1 MKGRVVIGMSGG
13 VDSSVA
19 AYLLKQQGYDVIGLF
34 MRNWDSL
41 VNNDILGNKSIND
54 AICPMQVDYLDAKKV
69 AEQLNIDLYRVNF
82 VEEYWQYVFTYF
94 LEKYEGGR
102 TPNPDILCNKY
113 IKFSAFLNYALEKLN
128 ADYIA
133 MGHYAKVKYNDE
145 TKKYELLKAKDE
157 TKDQTYFL
165 SQLNQEQLAK
175 TIFPLGDI
183 KKVEVR
189 QLAKKLN
196 LVTANKK
203 DSTGI
208 CFIGKRN
215 FKQFLQ
221 NYIPAQVGNIV
232 DIKSNKV
239 IGTHQGIMYY
249 TIGQRKGIDLSGMNN
264 RYFVV
269 GKDYYQ
275 KILFV
280 VSGSDKEWLW
290 ANGCLVTDVNWINN
304 SLPLLNLPIK
314 AKFRYQQIS
323 YDVKLLLL
331 DNNCVNVVIANK
343 VRAITPG
350 QVAVFYQGDVCL
362 GSGVIDKVF
371 NDNKLLNYL

>member
-1 MKGRVVIGMSGG
+1 
-13 VDSSVA
+13 
-19 AYLLKQQGYDVIGLF
+19 
-34 MRNWDSL
+34 
-41 VNNDILGNKSIND
+41 
-54 AICPMQVDYLDAKKV
+54 
-69 AEQLNIDLYRVNF
+69 
-82 VEEYWQYVFTYF
+82 VFTYF
-94 LEKYEGGR
+94 LEEYKKGR

-113 IKFSAFLNYALEKLN
+113 IKFSVFLNYALEKLN

-269 GKDYYQ
+269 GKDYHQ

-280 VSGSDKEWLW
+280 ASGSDKE
-290 ANGCLVTDVNWINN
+290 
-304 SLPLLNLPIK
+304 
-314 AKFRYQQIS
+314 
-323 YDVKLLLL
+323 
-331 DNNCVNVVIANK
+331 
-343 VRAITPG
+343 
-350 QVAVFYQGDVCL
+350 
-362 GSGVIDKVF
+362 
-371 NDNKLLNYL
+371 